1 METQNVWKEFFMK
14 SRILATVL
22 MGIGFCGS
30 VMATSGGYSND
41 LSDSRSLGNGN
52 AVVARGDSPST
63 NWFNP
68 AGLSRL
74 SKAESS
80 VTLVLES
87 LDVEFDS
94 ATGPRV
100 DAEPGFFYVP
110 SFFYASPIE
119 GGFAYGLGVN
129 APYGL
134 VTEWESPITNYVTT
148 YASFKPILFNPNLSY
163 AFDETFSVALGIDIA
178 YATGLLKRNINQT
191 LLNSFLFQTLTGT
204 SALLISPDGTLKLE
218 GEDVAFGSNAAL
230 LWTPEEKWSFGLSYR
245 SSIDLK
251 LQDGEATL
259 RGLNGPTALVF
270 GGSSYTVDAS
280 VALPIPATV
289 TAGLAFKPW
298 AGTTFEFD
306 LEWAQ
311 WSDFDEVKVKYK
323 GESNPVRLAV
333 LNIGNP
339 DPTNWNDTWNSA
351 LGVEQKISEKLTV
364 YGGTNYRPSPI
375 PEETFDPIVPSL
387 DLVDW
392 FGGFS
397 VHSEKSRID
406 FLLGQVWGLSEDID
420 NTVGNAVGTSIDGK
434 YRLQA
439 FVFGV
444 TFSHKY

>member
-1 METQNVWKEFFMK
+1 MK
-14 SRILATVL
+14 SRILGSIL
-22 MGIGFCGS
+22 IGIGFCGS

-52 AVVARGDSPST
+52 AVVARADSAST

-74 SKAESS
+74 SKAQSS
-80 VTLVLES
+80 ATIMLES
-87 LDVEFDS
+87 IETEFDS
-94 ATGPRV
+94 TSGPRV
-100 DAEPGFFYVP
+100 DEEPGFFYIP
-110 SFFYASPIE
+110 SLFYTCPIKD
-119 GGFAYGLGVN
+119 GFAYGLGVS

-134 VTEWESPITNYVTT
+134 VTEWENPTTNYVTT
-148 YASFKPILFNPNLSY
+148 YASLKPILFNPNLSY
-163 AFDETFSVALGIDIA
+163 AMSETFSVALGIDIA
-178 YATGLLKRNINQT
+178 YATGLLKKNINQT
-191 LLNSFLFQTLTGT
+191 LLNSFLYQTLTGT
-204 SALLISPDGTLKLE
+204 SALLVSPDGTIKLE
-218 GEDVAFGSNAAL
+218 GEDLAVGSNAAL
-230 LWTPEEKWSFGLSYR
+230 LWTPEEQWSFGLSYR
-245 SSIDLK
+245 SSIDLN
-251 LQDGEATL
+251 LHDGEATL

-270 GGSSYTVDAS
+270 GGSSYTVDVS
-280 VALPIPATV
+280 VAIPIPATV

-298 AGTTFEFD
+298 ASTTFEFD

-311 WSDFDEVKVKYK
+311 WSDLDEFKVKYK
-323 GESNPVRLAV
+323 GESNPLRLAV

-339 DPTNWNDTWNSA
+339 DPKNWNDTWNSA
-351 LGVEQKISEKLTV
+351 LGVEHKISERFTV

-387 DLVDW
+387 DLFDL

-406 FLLGQVWGLSEDID
+406 FVLGQVWGLPEDID

-434 YRLQA
+434 YSIEA

-444 TFSHKY
+444 TFSRSY